1 MSEKKKRGPGRPR
14 KNNKSKLEKLNQ
26 AHGMDERVQKAKE
39 LEELIGLSEINP
51 YGTSI
56 ASEFEAKLQEMALVD
71 MQELA
76 VRVGVFPNGTK
87 TSLKSKLLKGFSE
100 YNRAGMLM
108 NAPQPIKARN
118 PNDKD
123 VQEALRLMR
132 EGL

>member
-14 KNNKSKLEKLNQ
+14 KNKTRLEKLDQ
-26 AHGMDERVQKAKE
+26 AHGMNERVQKAKE

-56 ASEFEAKLQEMALVD
+56 ASEFEAGLKQMSLVD

-76 VRVGVFPNGTK
+76 VKVGVFPNGTK
-87 TSLKSKLLKGFSE
+87 TSLKAKLMKGFSE
-100 YNRAGMLM
+100 YNRSSMLM
-108 NAPQPIKARN
+108 AAPQEIKLSN
-118 PNDKD
+118 PNSKATK
-123 VQEALRLMR
+123 EALRLMR

>member
-14 KNNKSKLEKLNQ
+14 KSKLQKLNQ
-26 AHGMDERVQKAKE
+26 AHGKDEHIKRAKE

-56 ASEFEAKLQEMALVD
+56 ASQFEEELKQMSLVD

-76 VRVGVFPNGTK
+76 VKVGVFPNGTK
-87 TSLKSKLLKGFSE
+87 TSLKVKLMKGFGE
-100 YNRAGMLM
+100 YNRSSMLM
-108 NAPQPIKARN
+108 AAPQEIKLSN
-118 PNDKD
+118 PNSKATK
-123 VQEALRLMR
+123 EALRLMR